1 MIPSNEAE
9 LDEFL
14 RGFEEGTYPAKQW
27 THAAHLAMAGG
38 YLTRMSADEALQF
51 LRERIAAY
59 NVAQGGMNTDSSGY
73 HESLTVFW
81 IKLVAAHLAGL
92 DPAMSRVDKVRSVV
106 ETFAPRRDIF
116 REYWSFDV
124 VKSVEARRSWVPPD
138 LRALE

>member
-1 MIPSNEAE
+1 MIPSNDAE

-14 RGFEEGTYPAKQW
+14 RGFEDGTYPVKQW

-38 YLTRMSADEALQF
+38 YLTRMSADEALPF

-59 NVAQGGMNTDSSGY
+59 NVAQGGVNTDSSGY

-138 LRALE
+138 LRSLE

>member
-1 MIPSNEAE
+1 MIPSSEAE

-14 RGFEEGTYPAKQW
+14 RGFEEGTYPVKQW

-38 YLTRMSADEALQF
+38 YLTRMTAGEALPF

-59 NVAQGGMNTDSSGY
+59 NVAQGGVNTDSSGY

-81 IKLVAAHLAGL
+81 IRLVAAHLAGL
-92 DPAMSRVDKVRSVV
+92 DPAMPRVEKVRGVV

-124 VKSVEARRSWVPPD
+124 VKSVEARRTWVPPD

>member
-1 MIPSNEAE
+1 MIPSNDAE

-14 RGFEEGTYPAKQW
+14 RGFEEGTYPVKQW

-38 YLTRMSADEALQF
+38 YLTRMSADEALPF

-59 NVAQGGMNTDSSGY
+59 NVAQGGVNTDSSGY

-92 DPAMSRVDKVRSVV
+92 DAAMSRVDKVRSVV

-138 LRALE
+138 LRSLE

>member
-1 MIPSNEAE
+1 MIPANQAE
-9 LDEFL
+9 LDDFL
-14 RGFEEGTYPAKQW
+14 RGFEDGTYPVKQW

-38 YLTRMSADEALQF
+38 YLTRMSADEALPF

-59 NVAQGGMNTDSSGY
+59 NVAQGGVNTDSSGY

-92 DPAMSRVDKVRSVV
+92 DAAMLRVDKVRSVV

-124 VKSVEARRSWVPPD
+124 VKSVEARRSWIPPD
-138 LRALE
+138 LRPLE

>member
-14 RGFEEGTYPAKQW
+14 RGFEEGTYPVKQW

-38 YLTRMSADEALQF
+38 YLTRMSADEALPF

-92 DPAMSRVDKVRSVV
+92 DPAMSRVEKVRSVV

-124 VKSVEARRSWVPPD
+124 VKSVEARRSWIPPD